1 MFRNLTLISNL
12 YKLFIPHATS
22 PKILPKLRRA
32 PAQPSGKYAGKFA
45 RLRCDTK
52 YLSLRL
58 SGGGGG
64 ETTNI
69 QSTSHHHKLIQSPR
83 GPSLR
88 PHLAKEDL
96 RENSENTQTH
106 KAIQIF
112 KMPHRR
118 SICINTFP

>member
-88 PHLAKEDL
+88 PHLAKDL
-96 RENSENTQTH
+96 VRRICGKTPKTH
-106 KAIQIF
+106 RHTKLF
-112 KMPHRR
+112 KYLKCH
-118 SICINTFP
+118 TGDQFA